1 MADNARAKRL
11 ADLIREVVAQKLQRG
26 IKDPR
31 LGSHVTITD
40 TRVTGDLREAT
51 VFYTVYGDEEERKAA
66 AAGLESA
73 KGVLRSAVGAAA
85 GVKFTPTL
93 TFVADALPDTART
106 IEDLLDRV
114 RKRSAKVGY
123 ATVYRTMKLLTEA
136 GLAVPRQF
144 GDGQTRFEVADEIQ
158 HHHDHLICA
167 KCGLILEFENEKIEQ
182 LQDQIAEELGG
193 FQVVRHKLELYCLC
207 PKAMGIKGGHCPN
220 EDLARR

>member
-26 IKDPR
+26 INDPR

-51 VFYTVYGDEEERKAA
+51 VFYTVYGDEEERQAA

-73 KGVLRSAVGAAA
+73 KGILRSEVGRAA

-106 IEDLLDRV
+106 IEDLLDKARQSDQKV
-114 RKRSAKVGY
+114 REAATGATY
-123 ATVYRTMKLLTEA
+123 AGGADPYRKPADDDTDTD
-136 GLAVPRQF
+136 
-144 GDGQTRFEVADEIQ
+144 GDATA
-158 HHHDHLICA
+158 
-167 KCGLILEFENEKIEQ
+167 
-182 LQDQIAEELGG
+182 
-193 FQVVRHKLELYCLC
+193 
-207 PKAMGIKGGHCPN
+207 
-220 EDLARR
+220 

>member
-31 LGSHVTITD
+31 LGSHITITD

-73 KGVLRSAVGAAA
+73 KGILRSEVGRAA

-93 TFVADALPDTART
+93 AFVADALPDTARN
-106 IEDLLDRV
+106 IEDLLDKART
-114 RKRSAKVGY
+114 SDAKVRETSAGASY
-123 ATVYRTMKLLTEA
+123 AGEA
-136 GLAVPRQF
+136 DPYKKPGSD
-144 GDGQTRFEVADEIQ
+144 DGTDDTTA
-158 HHHDHLICA
+158 
-167 KCGLILEFENEKIEQ
+167 
-182 LQDQIAEELGG
+182 
-193 FQVVRHKLELYCLC
+193 
-207 PKAMGIKGGHCPN
+207 
-220 EDLARR
+220 

>member
-51 VFYTVYGDEEERKAA
+51 VFYTVYGDDEERAEA

-73 KGVLRSAVGAAA
+73 KGILRSEVGRAA

-93 TFVADALPDTART
+93 AFVMDALPDNART
-106 IEDLLDRV
+106 IEDLLDKARQSDEKV
-114 RKRSAKVGY
+114 REASAGAKY
-123 ATVYRTMKLLTEA
+123 AGEADPYRKPEE
-136 GLAVPRQF
+136 
-144 GDGQTRFEVADEIQ
+144 DDET
-158 HHHDHLICA
+158 D
-167 KCGLILEFENEKIEQ
+167 
-182 LQDQIAEELGG
+182 DSAE
-193 FQVVRHKLELYCLC
+193 
-207 PKAMGIKGGHCPN
+207 
-220 EDLARR
+220 

>member
-73 KGVLRSAVGAAA
+73 KGILRSEVGRAA

-106 IEDLLDRV
+106 IEDLLDKARQSDEKV
-114 RKRSAKVGY
+114 REAATGATY
-123 ATVYRTMKLLTEA
+123 AGGADPYRKPADDDSDTDGDATE
-136 GLAVPRQF
+136 
-144 GDGQTRFEVADEIQ
+144 
-158 HHHDHLICA
+158 
-167 KCGLILEFENEKIEQ
+167 
-182 LQDQIAEELGG
+182 
-193 FQVVRHKLELYCLC
+193 
-207 PKAMGIKGGHCPN
+207 
-220 EDLARR
+220 

>member
-51 VFYTVYGDEEERKAA
+51 VFYTVYGDDEERASA

-73 KGVLRSAVGAAA
+73 KGILRSEVGRAA

-93 TFVADALPDTART
+93 TFVPDALPENART
-106 IEDLLDRV
+106 IEDLLDRARASDAQV
-114 RKRSAKVGY
+114 RQASSGAAY
-123 ATVYRTMKLLTEA
+123 AGDADPYRKPDEDDE
-136 GLAVPRQF
+136 
-144 GDGQTRFEVADEIQ
+144 DGAT
-158 HHHDHLICA
+158 
-167 KCGLILEFENEKIEQ
+167 
-182 LQDQIAEELGG
+182 AE
-193 FQVVRHKLELYCLC
+193 
-207 PKAMGIKGGHCPN
+207 
-220 EDLARR
+220 

>member
-51 VFYTVYGDEEERKAA
+51 VFYTVYGDDEERKAA

-73 KGVLRSAVGAAA
+73 KGILRSEVGRAA

-106 IEDLLDRV
+106 IEDLLDKARQSDEKV
-114 RKRSAKVGY
+114 REAATGAAY
-123 ATVYRTMKLLTEA
+123 AAGADPYRKPAEDTDTDGDATE
-136 GLAVPRQF
+136 
-144 GDGQTRFEVADEIQ
+144 
-158 HHHDHLICA
+158 
-167 KCGLILEFENEKIEQ
+167 
-182 LQDQIAEELGG
+182 
-193 FQVVRHKLELYCLC
+193 
-207 PKAMGIKGGHCPN
+207 
-220 EDLARR
+220 

>member
-51 VFYTVYGDEEERKAA
+51 VFYTVYGDDEERAAA

-106 IEDLLDRV
+106 IEDLLDKARQSDEKV
-114 RKRSAKVGY
+114 REASAGAKFAGE
-123 ATVYRTMKLLTEA
+123 ADPYRKPGSEDETD
-136 GLAVPRQF
+136 
-144 GDGQTRFEVADEIQ
+144 GDT
-158 HHHDHLICA
+158 
-167 KCGLILEFENEKIEQ
+167 
-182 LQDQIAEELGG
+182 AE
-193 FQVVRHKLELYCLC
+193 
-207 PKAMGIKGGHCPN
+207 
-220 EDLARR
+220 